1 MPWEK
6 QYKKRGKEAQ
16 WRHSGAYFHGRTKLK
31 ELKSLK
37 CVYPEVFKRILHV
50 IGDGSQPQP
59 DQRYP
64 HKQVLTQSWAQS
76 ASGYGMLQKLLSS
89 MHEALDQLQ
98 RPLTAEDDEVS
109 ADADEVSA
117 EVDEVLQDLDE
128 AAEWAPTGGA
138 ACSGAAPPGLDDDVP
153 AGYYLKT
160 FLGFNQELNHDGFH
174 SPVAEPAGYYLKTF
188 LGFNL
193 LSNEDIEVIEN
204 RGTARRMQDGLD
216 VDLGELKDV
225 PAPDR
230 THHKRKVPFLR
241 SHAAVRRV

>member
-1 MPWEK
+1 MPWDK
-6 QYKKRGKEAQ
+6 QNRKRGQGAQ
-16 WRHSGAYFHGRTKLK
+16 WKHSGAYFHGRTKLN

-37 CVYPEVFKRILHV
+37 RAHPEVFKRILHV

-76 ASGYGMLQKLLSS
+76 ASGYGVLQKLLSS

-109 ADADEVSA
+109 ADAHEVSA

-128 AAEWAPTGGA
+128 A
-138 ACSGAAPPGLDDDVP
+138 PGLDDDVP